1 MYFYWSIDFQLKGP
15 LTFRCGSNK
24 KYEHH
29 KLFLFVLNHRDTD
42 GLSIYNGAEG
52 VSIPFYFSP
61 SIYRIHK
68 RLFLQINQ
76 SIRMLFCKK
85 KIKKTKQVLLDFG
98 NCCHNPRNPNLYIF
112 KGIRKYESS
121 TPFRIRSHFP
131 LIGITPQVVR
141 FDLKFKV
148 STCNPR
154 P

>member
-61 SIYRIHK
+61 AIYRIHK

-85 KIKKTKQVLLDFG
+85 KYFQKTKYIWILGTAVIILAILTCIFLKELENMKVQLRFVLG
-98 NCCHNPRNPNLYIF
+98 A
-112 KGIRKYESS
+112 
-121 TPFRIRSHFP
+121 TFP
-131 LIGITPQVVR
+131 
-141 FDLKFKV
+141 
-148 STCNPR
+148 
-154 P
+154 